1 MSSYENWRDRCRLA
15 AAAATARGD
24 DRSARYLGS
33 LTNLSDD
40 QVAGVCLVISANN
53 QQSLMLTKNTDQL
66 RREVAAHVKA
76 DSIIQGDYWDPE
88 QQRGCFIG
96 CLALGNYPDLNE
108 STYGLPVEV
117 QRIAERIFEALP
129 ATEAKAFFA
138 SLPDAVGC
146 DGKDLTKVHWQ
157 FLASELR
164 SLPGQATAI
173 QAVIDWVI
181 AGLELLAQG
190 KDWPAAAD
198 AATAAATTWSAAAA
212 AAASLAAAAA
222 DQAAVAAA
230 AATAADAA
238 AWSAAASSSSSSSSS
253 SSTWSAAAAAA
264 RAAATARAAARL
276 RQRDLLLRLIREAPV
291 LEGSNG

>member
-15 AAAATARGD
+15 TAAATARGD
-24 DRSARYLGS
+24 ERSARYLGS

-138 SLPDAVGC
+138 VFPDAVGC

-164 SLPGQATAI
+164 SLPGRLTGI
-173 QAVIDWVI
+173 QAVIDPVI
-181 AGLELLAQG
+181 TGLELLAQA
-190 KDWPAAAD
+190 KDWP
-198 AATAAATTWSAAAA
+198 TIAATTT
-212 AAASLAAAAA
+212 
-222 DQAAVAAA
+222 AAV
-230 AATAADAA
+230 TDAA
-238 AWSAAASSSSSSSSS
+238 AWSA
-253 SSTWSAAAAAA
+253 TTTAAA
-264 RAAATARAAARL
+264 RR